1 MLHRR
6 TEARGRESGDE
17 KSCKQGHCRAEGRID
32 EQRPLQRG
40 ELLGIEGEHYLAERR
55 AAACGGARGVCTE
68 RRRGIELCLRHHFL
82 AEEPALLV
90 ARTIG
95 TGAPA
100 IECEGHLAR
109 TARRGQHP
117 SGGVEEEHD
126 ARGTRRTDIALGKTG
141 QRSVVPDQQ
150 REFGGTGQIGGFTL
164 TARLELGLRAIQ
176 TAGREPDAEG
186 QRRCEGG

>member
-1 MLHRR
+1 MNEGWACLHPDSLVFTAAGVVTMRELVEGASDTVFDGEAPRR
-6 TEARGRESGDE
+6 VYDQNVIRDHETVTMR
-17 KSCKQGHCRAEGRID
+17 
-32 EQRPLQRG
+32 
-40 ELLGIEGEHYLAERR
+40 
-55 AAACGGARGVCTE
+55 T
-68 RRRGIELCLRHHFL
+68 RRGIELCLRHHFL

-117 SGGVEEEHD
+117 SGGVDEEHD

-141 QRSVVPDQQ
+141 QRSVVPYQQ